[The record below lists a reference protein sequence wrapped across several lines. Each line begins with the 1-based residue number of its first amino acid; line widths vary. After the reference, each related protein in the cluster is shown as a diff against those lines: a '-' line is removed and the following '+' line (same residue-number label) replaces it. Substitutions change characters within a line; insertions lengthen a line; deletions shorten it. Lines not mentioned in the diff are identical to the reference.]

1 VQLCVTRILLQADAY
16 GQIYTSN
23 MSRATSQ
30 TSTVSAITTNGLAR
44 SLSLKTNTKP
54 ALSNPLQPSDIKLF
68 VTNLRLLDLHGRPD
82 WPEITVQ
89 TFSAK
94 NADQRQRIQA
104 VEWTLF
110 RLFELWDPVETSQVR
125 KSHVACS
132 ERDSTDAW
140 CRSSSPSFRPSNRFN
155 RATCASPYTARWTR

>member
-1 VQLCVTRILLQADAY
+1 
-16 GQIYTSN
+16 

-30 TSTVSAITTNGLAR
+30 TSAVSAITTNGVAR

-54 ALSNPLQPSDIKLF
+54 APSNSLQPSDIKLF
-68 VTNLRLLDLHGRPD
+68 VTNLRLLDLDRRPD
-82 WPEITVQ
+82 WPDITVQ

-110 RLFELWDPVETSQVR
+110 RLFEIWDPVETSQVR
-125 KSHVACS
+125 LSQVWNH
-132 ERDSTDAW
+132 T
-140 CRSSSPSFRPSNRFN
+140 PLN
-155 RATCASPYTARWTR
+155 